1 MLLLKQ
7 SLADQSKCIIHE
19 KFINKFKVLSVLYDS
34 GSFWD
39 TVLCNNATNS
49 QNATG
54 NCDDCADEKKVVVNI
69 NLGKNVFC
77 KEWKYIDNKFQVVTQ
92 SKCIGEL
99 LESLESEWD
108 IIVLTHI
115 NAKEIQSAQ

>member
-1 MLLLKQ
+1 MKSLLISSRFCQFYMILVHFGILFYATMPQ
-7 SLADQSKCIIHE
+7 IH
-19 KFINKFKVLSVLYDS
+19 K
-34 GSFWD
+34 
-39 TVLCNNATNS
+39 
-49 QNATG
+49 NATG

>member
-1 MLLLKQ
+1 MKSLLISSRFCQFYMILVHFGILFYAIMPQ
-7 SLADQSKCIIHE
+7 IH
-19 KFINKFKVLSVLYDS
+19 K
-34 GSFWD
+34 
-39 TVLCNNATNS
+39 
-49 QNATG
+49 NATG
-54 NCDDCADEKKVVVNI
+54 NCYDCADEKKVVVNI

-115 NAKEIQSAQ
+115 NVKEIQSAQ